1 MKLFD
6 ILNDICNV
14 KSNSM
19 DKKIDWDDVPLSPYM
34 LQRWLSFSNIPNA
47 MIVNEYMNRY
57 GLIGCRTKED
67 AYHLATALMQKS
79 KKYYSYAKKAQPKDS
94 DKELEKD
101 GDKLGLSKRERAMYS
116 YTLEKLK

>member
-34 LQRWLSFSNIPNA
+34 LQRWLSFSNIQNA
-47 MIVNEYMNRY
+47 MIVNEYMNRF
-57 GLIGCRTKED
+57 GLIGAKTKED
-67 AYHLATALMQKS
+67 AYHLATAMTQKS
-79 KKYYSYAKKAQPKDS
+79 KKYYSYAKKAQPKDE
-94 DKELEKD
+94 DKDLEKD
-101 GDKLGLSKRERAMYS
+101 GDKLGLSRRERALYS
-116 YTLEKLK
+116 CVLEKLK